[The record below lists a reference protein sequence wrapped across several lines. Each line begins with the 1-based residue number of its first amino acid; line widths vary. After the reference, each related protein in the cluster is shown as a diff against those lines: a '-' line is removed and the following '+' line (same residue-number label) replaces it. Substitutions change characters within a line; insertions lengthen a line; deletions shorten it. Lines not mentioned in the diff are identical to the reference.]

1 MSNEEQG
8 QAFYLQL
15 SRYIQDIEKFDVLV
29 LKKLERAKDRKDESR
44 NLNIDFSNHWMIIRL
59 H

>member
-1 MSNEEQG
+1 MSNEEKG

-44 NLNIDFSNHWMIIRL
+44 NLNIDFSNH
-59 H
+59 